1 MKHLTQIVREH
12 LTEPNSKVKSKDL
25 VSDVMF
31 KTYHSVFG
39 FFSKINIKSQKIP
52 GGQRLGCERD
62 ELSPGKLNN
71 HRC

>member
-1 MKHLTQIVREH
+1 
-12 LTEPNSKVKSKDL
+12 
-25 VSDVMF
+25 MF

-71 HRC
+71 HCCQILFKEQNKILC